1 MAPTPDSVPDPGAGG
16 RGLRGLRVAVVG
28 LGFGAEFVPIYRD
41 HPLVDSVVIA
51 DADPRV
57 RARVAE
63 AVGVD
68 ADHGSLDE
76 VLADDRVDA
85 VHVVTGLTSHADHVI
100 AALEAGKH
108 VACTVP
114 MALGFDEIERILAAR
129 ERAGTNYMMMETAVF
144 TREFLLARELL
155 RSGEFGEIVHARGT
169 HYQDMTDWPEYWLG
183 LPPLFYATH
192 AVSPILSLLDA
203 RASRVR
209 ALGSGRLRPENA
221 GPYDNVFPV
230 ESGLVELAGSDVVV
244 ELTRSLFQLARAYT
258 ESFSLYGDR
267 AGLEWPQLEES
278 ESPVLFRMAER
289 GAGRGRPISVERLN
303 VPDRADLLPEPIRRY
318 TRQFADEDQLSFL
331 QGGGHGGS
339 HPHLVHEF
347 LSSIVEGR
355 PPAVDHARAANWTAT
370 GIAAHLSATRGGD
383 PVAVPRFD

>member
-1 MAPTPDSVPDPGAGG
+1 MAPTPDSRPASP
-16 RGLRGLRVAVVG
+16 GLRVAVVG

-41 HPLVDSVVIA
+41 HPLVESVVIA
-51 DADPRV
+51 DADPRL
-57 RARVAE
+57 RSRVAE
-63 AVGVD
+63 AVAVD
-68 ADHGSLDE
+68 ADCGSLDE
-76 VLADDRVDA
+76 VLGDDRVDA
-85 VHVVTGLTSHADHVI
+85 VHIVTGLTSHADHVV

-114 MALGFDEIERILAAR
+114 MALSFEEIERILAAR

-144 TREFLLARELL
+144 TREFLLVQELL
-155 RSGEFGEIVHARGT
+155 RSGSFGQIVHARGT

-192 AVSPILSLLDA
+192 AISPILHLLDA
-203 RASRVR
+203 RAFRVR

-221 GPYDNVFPV
+221 GPYGNPFPV
-230 ESGLVELAGSDVVV
+230 ESALVELQGSDIVV

-267 AGLEWPQLEES
+267 AGFEWPQLEAT

-289 GAGRGRPISVERLN
+289 GGGRGRPISVERLT
-303 VPDRADLLPEPIRRY
+303 VPDRADLLPESIRRY
-318 TRQFADEDQLSFL
+318 TREFADEDQLSFL

-347 LSSIVEGR
+347 VSSIAEGR
-355 PPAVDHARAANWTAT
+355 TPTVDHVRAANWTAT
-370 GIAAHLSATRGGD
+370 GIAAHLSASAGGD
-383 PVAVPRFD
+383 AVAVPRFG